1 MEDTKQ
7 TEKDIENQDKV
18 AEAVVADEI
27 CEHTKSESDTEK
39 VTATDKNEEPTA
51 KRGILG
57 RKDKHAKKIEELQ
70 AALEK
75 VQTEKQELQDKYLRV
90 YSEFDNYRKRTQKE
104 KLDII
109 NSASESLVKSILPI
123 IDDMERAAVYNQ
135 KEDAQLTTVI
145 EGEALILQKLLTL
158 LKQKGVTVIDTENQE
173 FTTDLHEAVSMVPAP
188 SDSEKGKI
196 LDVVEKG
203 YKLNDKVIRFAKVVI
218 YQ

>member
-1 MEDTKQ
+1 MEDTKH
-7 TEKDIENQDKV
+7 TEKDIENQDK
-18 AEAVVADEI
+18 AEKVNMSGENLEASDTI
-27 CEHTKSESDTEK
+27 SDTEK
-39 VTATDKNEEPTA
+39 VTKTDKNEEPTA
-51 KRGILG
+51 KKGILG

-70 AALEK
+70 QALEK
-75 VQTEKQELQDKYLRV
+75 LQAEKQDLQDKYLRV

-109 NSASESLVKSILPI
+109 NSASESLVKSILPV

-135 KEDAQLTTVI
+135 KEDAQLATVI
-145 EGEALILQKLLTL
+145 EGEALILQKLLTM

>member
-1 MEDTKQ
+1 M
-7 TEKDIENQDKV
+7 
-18 AEAVVADEI
+18 
-27 CEHTKSESDTEK
+27 
-39 VTATDKNEEPTA
+39 
-51 KRGILG
+51 
-57 RKDKHAKKIEELQ
+57 
-70 AALEK
+70 
-75 VQTEKQELQDKYLRV
+75 
-90 YSEFDNYRKRTQKE
+90 
-104 KLDII
+104 DII